1 MFTDHDNFFVMQSIH
16 AIFVVGSG
24 TNLKRISKYQPF
36 ADTIHRDHTRIQRRV
51 HAGAEF
57 ALLHAHTAP
66 SKKNK
71 VEQQLETRFTERR
84 HRLCVRSDTAENI
97 KRRQQQD
104 IFKTTTL

>member
-57 ALLHAHTAP
+57 ALLHLAHTAP

-71 VEQQLETRFTERR
+71 EEQHNLSGSNWKRDSPSVDIV
-84 HRLCVRSDTAENI
+84 CARSP
-97 KRRQQQD
+97 
-104 IFKTTTL
+104 